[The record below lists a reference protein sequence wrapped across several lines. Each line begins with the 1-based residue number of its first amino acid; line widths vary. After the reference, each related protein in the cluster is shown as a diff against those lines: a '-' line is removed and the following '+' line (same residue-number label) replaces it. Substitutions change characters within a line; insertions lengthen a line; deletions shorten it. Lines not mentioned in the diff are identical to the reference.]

1 MNQCS
6 AERIWRWQKQSMRVR
21 QTRWMDGL
29 RDGETEVVSRN
40 TVENKY
46 MAPKIRLPFYH
57 VFVSQELLKACVVLF
72 IKTLT

>member
-6 AERIWRWQKQSMRVR
+6 AERIWRWQKQSMRVG
-21 QTRWMDGL
+21 QTRWMDGR

-46 MAPKIRLPFYH
+46 MAPKIR
-57 VFVSQELLKACVVLF
+57 
-72 IKTLT
+72 